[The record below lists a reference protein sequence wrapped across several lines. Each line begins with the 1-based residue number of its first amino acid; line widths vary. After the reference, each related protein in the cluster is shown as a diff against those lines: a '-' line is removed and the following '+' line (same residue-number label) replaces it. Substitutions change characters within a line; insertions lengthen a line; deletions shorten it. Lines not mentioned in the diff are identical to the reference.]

1 MTRRALVCED
11 DFSIRL
17 LLEAVLTRYGLTVES
32 VATGVDAVARLRRQ
46 HYELVLLD
54 LLLPVMSGYEIIELF
69 VRERPELLSRVV
81 IVTAVQ
87 RAFRESLPVAAVI
100 AKPFDLADLGQ
111 VVERI
116 ISPWPDSPC
125 RERYAEGELQ

>member
-32 VATGVDAVARLRRQ
+32 VATGVDAVARLRRE

-54 LLLPVMSGYEIIELF
+54 LLLPVMSGYEVIDLL
-69 VRERPELLSRVV
+69 RHERPELLSRVV
-81 IVTAVQ
+81 VVTAVRQ
-87 RAFRESLPVAAVI
+87 ASREALPVAAVI
-100 AKPFDLADLGQ
+100 RKPFDLADLGG
-111 VVERI
+111 VITRI
-116 ISPWPDSPC
+116 VFPWPDSS
-125 RERYAEGELQ
+125 RHDRYAELQ

>member
-54 LLLPVMSGYEIIELF
+54 LLLPVMSGYEIIDLF

-87 RAFRESLPVAAVI
+87 RAFRESLPVAAAI
-100 AKPFDLADLGQ
+100 PKPFDLDDLGQ
-111 VVERI
+111 VIQRVLA
-116 ISPWPDSPC
+116 PWPDAH
-125 RERYAEGELQ
+125 RHERYAEGELQ

>member
-54 LLLPVMSGYEIIELF
+54 LLLPVMSGYEIIDLF

-100 AKPFDLADLGQ
+100 PKPFDLDDLGQ
-111 VVERI
+111 VIQRVLA
-116 ISPWPDSPC
+116 PWPDA
-125 RERYAEGELQ
+125 RRHERYAEGELQ